1 MARLDSKV
9 ALITG
14 GESGIG
20 LATARLFVA
29 EGARVH
35 LAGLVRSR
43 LADAVAEL
51 GPDVADFSVTDVT
64 VEEQVSSAVE
74 QAVSRFGALD
84 VLFSNAGISGDI
96 APIAE
101 YPADVFR
108 RVLDVHVLGA
118 FFVLK
123 HGLPVLRDGRPDL
136 HRVGDIC
143 DGPGGGGAER
153 GRARPQLAGGQA
165 EQADPGAL
173 GHKGPGRRH
182 ADAALTAG
190 DDRSLA
196 LQTP

>member
-1 MARLDSKV
+1 MARLDNKV

-29 EGARVH
+29 EGAQVH

-123 HGLPVLRDGRPDL
+123 HGLPVLRDGE
-136 HRVGDIC
+136 
-143 DGPGGGGAER
+143 A
-153 GRARPQLAGGQA
+153 
-165 EQADPGAL
+165 
-173 GHKGPGRRH
+173 
-182 ADAALTAG
+182 
-190 DDRSLA
+190 
-196 LQTP
+196 